1 MNVKCPSDFM
11 SPDLHHEYRI
21 ALVNMDD
28 LGITTGIILGLGSVL
43 SYLPQVLKLFK
54 RRSVLG
60 INFIFIFFCTLNQ
73 FFAAANALI
82 LNLPKTIACAQVG
95 FGKCYSSLLAMLQIT
110 GLWVMFF
117 PVPLLFILFHNNY
130 ESIKS
135 RRQSKREQ
143 KKYKLYAFMYALIVL
158 GVVVVALIATVSISI
173 QGPCSVIAR
182 TLAQI
187 LGVVSG
193 IIVLFQWIPQIYS
206 TYRFKGAG
214 SVSVITLAVQAP
226 GGFIN
231 VAFMIFISKEKFST
245 WFSFFVNTIQVI
257 ILFTMII
264 YYHLK
269 SKIKIKNKKKYSID
283 LKENEPLISNK
294 YINNNVDN
302 SKNQKYV

>member
-1 MNVKCPSDFM
+1 MSDQCPSDFL
-11 SPDLHHEYRI
+11 SPDLHHEYQL
-21 ALVNMDD
+21 ALVNMND
-28 LGITTGIILGLGSVL
+28 LGIITGIVIGLGSVL

-73 FFAAANALI
+73 FYAAANAVI
-82 LNLPKTIACAQVG
+82 LNLPKTMACAQVG

-130 ESIKS
+130 ESIKTQ
-135 RRQSKREQ
+135 RQSKREQ
-143 KKYKLYAFMYALIVL
+143 KKYKLYAFLYVL
-158 GVVVVALIATVSISI
+158 VVLDVVVVALITIISVAI

-206 TYRFKGAG
+206 TYKFKGAG

-231 VAFMIFISKEKFST
+231 LAFMIFISKEKFST

-257 ILFTMII
+257 ILLTMII

-269 SKIKIKNKKKYSID
+269 SKIKKKNKKKDSID
-283 LKENEPLISNK
+283 LTENEPLISNK
-294 YINNNVDN
+294 NINNNDDS
-302 SKNQKYV
+302 SKNQKYI